1 MASSPRLGYFCGSS
15 SVLWELVGSSGLVA
29 AYLPTPECKK
39 HPPHLTMPPTLVLP
53 AGPLA

>member
-1 MASSPRLGYFCGSS
+1 MASSPRLGYFCGFS